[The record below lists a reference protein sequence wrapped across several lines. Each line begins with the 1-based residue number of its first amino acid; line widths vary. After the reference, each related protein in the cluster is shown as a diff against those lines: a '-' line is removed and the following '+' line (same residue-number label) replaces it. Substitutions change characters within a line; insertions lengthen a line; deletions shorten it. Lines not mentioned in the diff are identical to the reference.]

1 ASAATRRQPQVPAG
15 FRELLQD
22 FAVAV
27 LRQSPDDANFAIEY
41 FTRLRIGRMSSQ
53 KPVEASLA
61 PPAEKEQQDSETP
74 MSPKDVDE
82 DEPPIT
88 APPPRRGTRRVAV
101 AGESFDP
108 EKEDP
113 ADAARPIVT
122 HPKSDEQRRRLNQ
135 AVSHI
140 VLFQCLD
147 EDQKR
152 DVINAMFERRSEPG
166 DRIITQGEDGDNFYV
181 IESGVYDIYVLIDGK
196 DTKVGQYNN
205 QGSFGELAL
214 MYNAPRAATIVCAE
228 PGSLWAMDRDTF
240 RRLVLKKAFQKR
252 VMYETLLESVPLLK
266 QLAPVYAC
274 GGRCKVA
281 VLDVGSFERACSG
294 RAWTSCGGQSTPYQ
308 QQLATI
314 FGSLESVPDLR
325 D

>member
-1 ASAATRRQPQVPAG
+1 PSAATRRQPQVPAG

-27 LRQSPDDANFAIEY
+27 LRQSPDDANLRFEY

-88 APPPRRGTRRVAV
+88 APPPRRGTRRVA
-101 AGESFDP
+101 
-108 EKEDP
+108 
-113 ADAARPIVT
+113 
-122 HPKSDEQRRRLNQ
+122 SDEQRRRLNQ

-205 QGSFGELAL
+205 
-214 MYNAPRAATIVCAE
+214 
-228 PGSLWAMDRDTF
+228 
-240 RRLVLKKAFQKR
+240 
-252 VMYETLLESVPLLK
+252 
-266 QLAPVYAC
+266 
-274 GGRCKVA
+274 
-281 VLDVGSFERACSG
+281 
-294 RAWTSCGGQSTPYQ
+294 
-308 QQLATI
+308 
-314 FGSLESVPDLR
+314 
-325 D
+325 